1 MSLIR
6 PLLISVVL
14 TNLAFAVEASV
25 VDFDS
30 RIIPILTKSGC
41 NSGACHGAAAGRGG
55 FRLSL
60 LGADPESDYQQIVFA
75 LEGRRIHRVRP
86 ERSLILLKSSEQI
99 EHGGDVA
106 LAEDSAGAAIIREW
120 IRDGAERGTKRK
132 LVALEVSPTRQLV
145 TSFPAKLDLKAVAR
159 FDDGHVEDVSAWT
172 VFTSTDPVSV
182 SISTH
187 NDQPQAH
194 LLRRGQ
200 HVVIARFLNRVVPM
214 QLIVPL
220 TDLDVNHS
228 GESRMNFV
236 DDEVLRLLSDLRIPV
251 SASAPDNLWLRRIT
265 LDLTGRLPDISA
277 LTAFQ
282 NEQGSEKRERKVE
295 ELLHSDAF
303 VDFWTL
309 RLAKL
314 LRIHSLPE
322 EEEIVDIYSSWLRAQ
337 LQSETPWNQVTHD
350 LLTATGDSHQIGP
363 ANFSRMVSDP
373 RDHAELVGQ
382 AFLGVRLGCANCHNH
397 PLDRWTQDDF
407 HGLAAVFGKLERG
420 REVRVSKF
428 GAVTN
433 LRTGQPA
440 VPRIPGVRNLS
451 ADGDPREA
459 FADWLTTDAERYLAR
474 ATVNRLWQAMF
485 GRGLVEPADD
495 LRETNPA
502 SHPELLQ
509 RLADDFADHR
519 YDLRHTL
526 KLLALSSTYGRSHM
540 VRPENAA
547 DDRFYSHALKRPLEA
562 EVLLDAI
569 SDVTEIP
576 SEFPGLPSGTRAV
589 QVIDPVQIAE
599 PLDVLGRCS
608 RVSGCDERVGAADG
622 VAAQLH
628 LLNGN
633 LLNARITHPKGRL
646 HQHLQMSHSPEEI
659 IRDFY
664 LRAFSRLPE
673 PNELSGWIERVS
685 HHDTK
690 EQQQRLED
698 FAWSLLNSQE
708 FREQH

>member
-1 MSLIR
+1 MSLTR
-6 PLLISVVL
+6 LLLISVL
-14 TNLAFAVEASV
+14 FANFAFAGETSA

-30 RIIPILTKSGC
+30 QIIPILTKSGC

-60 LGADPESDYQQIVFA
+60 LGADAESDYQQIVFA

-106 LAEDSAGAAIIREW
+106 LAEDSAGAEIIQEW
-120 IRDGAERGTKRK
+120 IRGGAERGARRK
-132 LVALEVSPTRQLV
+132 LASLEVSPTRQLV
-145 TSFPAKLDLKAVAR
+145 KNLPAKLDLKAVAR
-159 FDDGHVEDVSAWT
+159 LTDGQVEDVSAWT
-172 VFTSTDPVSV
+172 VFTSTDPASV
-182 SISTH
+182 SIATD

-200 HVVIARFLNRVVPM
+200 HVVVARFLDRVVPV

-220 TDLDVNHS
+220 TDLEVNQS
-228 GESRMNFV
+228 QESRVNLV
-236 DDEVLRLLSDLRIPV
+236 DEEVLKLLFDLRIP
-251 SASAPDNLWLRRIT
+251 ASAAAPDHLWLRRVT

-277 LTAFQ
+277 LSAFENDQ
-282 NEQGSEKRERKVE
+282 DPEKREKKVD

-303 VDFWTL
+303 GDYWTL
-309 RLAKL
+309 RFAKL

-322 EEEIVDIYSSWLRAQ
+322 VKEIVGIYSGWLREQ
-337 LQSETPWNQVTHD
+337 LQSGRAWNHVARD
-350 LLTATGDSHQIGP
+350 LLTATGDSHQNGP
-363 ANFSRMVSDP
+363 ANFSRMVADP
-373 RDHAELVGQ
+373 RDQAELVGQ
-382 AFLGVRLGCANCHNH
+382 VFLGVRLGCANCHNH

-420 REVRVSKF
+420 REVRVSAY

-440 VPRIPGVRNLS
+440 VPRIPGVRDLPTE
-451 ADGDPREA
+451 GDPRVA
-459 FADWLTTDAERYLAR
+459 FADWLSTDAERYLAR
-474 ATVNRLWQAMF
+474 ATVNRLWRAMF
-485 GRGLVEPADD
+485 GRGLVEPPDD

-502 SHPELLQ
+502 THPELLQ
-509 RLADDFADHR
+509 RLADDFAEHR

-526 KLLALSSTYGRSHM
+526 KLLALSSTYARSQL
-540 VRPENAA
+540 VRPENAS
-547 DDRFYSHALKRPLEA
+547 DDRFYSHAFTRRLEA

-569 SDVTEIP
+569 SDVTGVP
-576 SEFPGLPSGTRAV
+576 AEFPGLPSGTRAV
-589 QVIDPVQIAE
+589 EVIDPVQTSE
-599 PLDVLGRCS
+599 PLDVLGQCS
-608 RVSGCDERVGAADG
+608 RVSGCDESTAAADG
-622 VAAQLH
+622 VATQLH
-628 LLNGN
+628 LLNGD
-633 LLNARITHPKGRL
+633 LLNARITHPEGRL
-646 HQHLQMSHSPEEI
+646 HQHLQLSHPPEEI

-673 PNELSGWIERVS
+673 PRELSGWIERVS
-685 HHDTK
+685 HADTN
-690 EQQQRLED
+690 EQRRRLED
-698 FAWSLLNSQE
+698 FVWSLLNSQE